1 MKKCKAAIKGCH
13 PDGWPAG
20 RPMKVEELSTK
31 QQAASNKQQA
41 ALILPQLND
50 NRIIKDKLC

>member
-31 QQAASNKQQA
+31 PQATSTKPQA

-50 NRIIKDKLC
+50 NRIIKEN